1 MNLPNKLTVARIIL
15 SLVIII
21 LLLFPFYSVNI
32 QFPTFYIE
40 EVLVDTKYL
49 AAGFVFLIASIT
61 DFLDG
66 HIARKRGLVT
76 NTGKLL
82 DAIADKVLVNSVLII
97 LATQNQIH
105 AVIPVV
111 IVLRDIIVNAIRM
124 EAASKGKVVAAGG
137 SGKLK
142 TAALMVGIVLI
153 FINNLP
159 FELLEIRVADF
170 LLYFATIMSLVSMIE
185 YYNANKKLIFD

>member
-1 MNLPNKLTVARIIL
+1 MNLPTKLTVVRIIL
-15 SLVIII
+15 SVVIIF
-21 LLLFPFYSVNI
+21 LMLFPFHTINVPN
-32 QFPTFYIE
+32 PTFYIG
-40 EVLVDTKYL
+40 EVTVNLNYL
-49 AAGFVFLIASIT
+49 ISGTIFLIAALT
-61 DFLDG
+61 DFFDG

-105 AVIPVV
+105 AIIPVV

-124 EAASKGKVVAAGG
+124 EAASKGKVIAAG
-137 SGKLK
+137 SGGKIK
-142 TAALMVGIVLI
+142 TIALMVGIVLI

-159 FELLEIRVADF
+159 FELLNIRVADF

>member
-1 MNLPNKLTVARIIL
+1 MNLPTKLTVVRIIL
-15 SLVIII
+15 SVVIIF
-21 LLLFPFYSVNI
+21 LMLFPFHTINI
-32 QFPTFYIE
+32 QFPTYMIG
-40 EVLVDTKYL
+40 EVSVNLNYL
-49 AAGFVFLIASIT
+49 ISGIIFLIAALT
-61 DFLDG
+61 DFFDG

-105 AVIPVV
+105 AIIPVI

-137 SGKLK
+137 GGKIK
-142 TAALMVGIVLI
+142 TIALMVGIVLI

-159 FELLEIRVADF
+159 FELWNIRVADF
-170 LLYFATIMSLVSMIE
+170 MLYFATIMSLVSMVE